1 MSIEGGSSLYRPSPP
16 SPPPRRSSCFLYSDA
31 TSAADELDQAAS
43 IYGEPTG
50 DEERDEARN
59 AFLAVA
65 IIDLMRRYPAVAS
78 EVRRRVR

>member
-1 MSIEGGSSLYRPSPP
+1 
-16 SPPPRRSSCFLYSDA
+16 
-31 TSAADELDQAAS
+31 LDQAAS